1 MRSLGEALLR
11 QEDFSRIELEIQVT
25 ADTLLKGRGNYTTR
39 RNSHKQLGQISAH
52 TVTANTDQ
60 SHAGLVQ
67 STCLK
72 RSMYKI
78 VLCKHGEV
86 NVQNPR

>member
-1 MRSLGEALLR
+1 M
-11 QEDFSRIELEIQVT
+11 
-25 ADTLLKGRGNYTTR
+25 DTLLKEIENYVTSQKPQTI
-39 RNSHKQLGQISAH
+39 STEFSAH
-52 TVTANTDQ
+52 TVTANTDK

-72 RSMYKI
+72 KSMYKI

-86 NVQNPR
+86 NVQNPPHGERMVSTGSNGIPTQHRTTQY

>member
-1 MRSLGEALLR
+1 ML
-11 QEDFSRIELEIQVT
+11 QV
-25 ADTLLKGRGNYTTR
+25 KQPQTT
-39 RNSHKQLGQISAH
+39 STEFSAH
-52 TVTANTDQ
+52 TVTANTDK

-72 RSMYKI
+72 KSMYKT

-86 NVQNPR
+86 NVQNPW